1 LNLLHQIS
9 DPLPPAV
16 ADPAV
21 AAVVVDP
28 PPDPVVADPAV
39 ASDALPDPAVA
50 AVVVFVVVTVFV
62 ILKILFTI

>member
-9 DPLPPAV
+9 DPLPPA
-16 ADPAV
+16 
-21 AAVVVDP
+21 AA
-28 PPDPVVADPAV
+28 
-39 ASDALPDPAVA
+39 DPAVA